1 MIRYP
6 DKEAGQVPMAYVVR
20 KDGSSLSESQVMD
33 FVAGQ
38 VSSVAAFELDL
49 WLLVLNSTFCFS
61 GLHITGGSLQ
71 EDSKTCIYLIHT

>member
-49 WLLVLNSTFCFS
+49 
-61 GLHITGGSLQ
+61 
-71 EDSKTCIYLIHT
+71 

>member
-1 MIRYP
+1 MNECSLVMIRYP

-49 WLLVLNSTFCFS
+49 
-61 GLHITGGSLQ
+61 
-71 EDSKTCIYLIHT
+71 